1 MSGTLPDIPNF
12 RDAGGLA
19 TASGRPMR
27 RGVVYRSAQL
37 FGLSPEQQG
46 KLVALGVTEVYDLRT
61 REEVDHRP
69 DSLPG
74 SITLAVD
81 DVLAD
86 RPQSGAAEVASIVN
100 AHADRASAERINA
113 AVGDGKAKHLMIE
126 TYQHFVT
133 LPSAHSAYRGLLAGI
148 AQGDGAAVIHCT
160 AGKDRSGWGIALL
173 QLVAGVHMDDVVAD
187 YLLSN
192 EPMRQAY
199 GPMLEAF
206 AAEGGDADS
215 LAHMMLVEPDYIDAA
230 FTLMRQQFVDFD
242 GYLSRGLRLA
252 SGNVDRLRERLLT

>member
-1 MSGTLPDIPNF
+1 MSAALPDIPNF

-19 TASGRPMR
+19 TDSGQVMR

-37 FGLSPEQQG
+37 FGLTRAQEG
-46 KLVALGVTEVYDLRT
+46 ELVALGVSEVYDLRT
-61 REEVDHRP
+61 TAEVDHRP
-69 DSLPG
+69 DSLPD
-74 SITLAVD
+74 SITLVVD

-86 RPQSGAAEVASIVN
+86 RPHSAAAEVASIVN
-100 AHADRASAERINA
+100 SHADRASVEQINA
-113 AVGDGKAKHLMIE
+113 IVGDGRAKQLMIE

-133 LPSAHSAYRGLLAGI
+133 LPSAHSAYRGLLSGI
-148 AQGDGAAVIHCT
+148 ADGHGAAVIHCT

-173 QLVAGVHMDDVVAD
+173 QLVAGARMDDVMAD

-215 LAHMMLVEPDYIDAA
+215 LAHMMLVEPDYINAA
-230 FTLMRQQFVDFD
+230 FTLMREQFGDLD
-242 GYLSRGLRLA
+242 GYLSTGLGLTRDGL
-252 SGNVDRLRERLLT
+252 DRLRSRLLT

>member
-1 MSGTLPDIPNF
+1 MSGQLPDIPNF

-27 RGVVYRSAQL
+27 PGVVYRSAQL
-37 FGLSPEQQG
+37 FGLTPEQQG
-46 KLVALGVTEVYDLRT
+46 DLVGLGVTEVYDLRT

-74 SITLAVD
+74 SITLIVD

-86 RPQSGAAEVASIVN
+86 RPHSGAAEVASIVN

-113 AVGDGKAKHLMIE
+113 VVGNGKAKHLMIE

-133 LPSAHSAYRGLLAGI
+133 LPSAHRAYRGLLAGI
-148 AQGDGAAVIHCT
+148 AQGRGGAVIHCT

-173 QLVAGVHMDDVVAD
+173 QLVAGAHMEDVLAD

-192 EPMRQAY
+192 EPMRQTY

-230 FTLMRQQFVDFD
+230 FALMHTQFGDLD
-242 GYLSRGLRLA
+242 GYLSRGLLLTP
-252 SGNVDRLRERLLT
+252 VELDLLRSRLLA

>member
-1 MSGTLPDIPNF
+1 MTAALPDIPNF

-19 TASGRPMR
+19 TASGRSMR

-37 FGLSPEQQG
+37 FGLTPAQEG
-46 KLVALGVTEVYDLRT
+46 LLVALGVREVYDLRT

-69 DSLPG
+69 DSLPD
-74 SITLAVD
+74 SICLTVD

-86 RPQSGAAEVASIVN
+86 RPHSAAAEVATIVN
-100 AHADRASAERINA
+100 SHADRASVDQINRI
-113 AVGDGKAKHLMIE
+113 VGDGKAKRLMIE

-133 LPSAHSAYRGLLAGI
+133 LPSAHRAYAGLLTGI
-148 AQGDGAAVIHCT
+148 AHARGAAVIHCT

-173 QLVAGVHMDDVVAD
+173 QLVAGARMDDVMAD

-199 GPMLEAF
+199 GPMLSAF
-206 AAEGGDADS
+206 AEEGGDAGS

-230 FTLMRQQFVDFD
+230 FTLMREQFGDLD
-242 GYLSRGLRLA
+242 GYLSRGLLLA
-252 SGNVDRLRERLLT
+252 PADADRLRGRLLA